1 MKNAL
6 SFSRRRSGGSEEQN
20 LLGSSQE
27 LADRTDRDTE
37 DETGAESQDE
47 TERGL
52 IRLRDRERDSLGSG
66 LSDNLSSAPPAVGKR
81 KSKRSN
87 K

>member
-6 SFSRRRSGGSEEQN
+6 SFARRRSGGSEEQN

-27 LADRTDRDTE
+27 LTDRTEGDTE
-37 DETGAESQDE
+37 DETGAESQEE
-47 TERGL
+47 TDRGL
-52 IRLRDRERDSLGSG
+52 ARLRDRDSLGSG
-66 LSDNLSSAPPAVGKR
+66 LSDNQSSVPLVGKR